1 MKKINSVIVN
11 KQKYYLHKIEWVD
24 IFGDAGHRSYDGLA
38 NMQPASKTTFAFIF
52 KKSKKFIHTFST
64 YVNNEEEFSDCNV
77 FPIGVIV
84 SMNKIE
90 I

>member
-1 MKKINSVIVN
+1 MKKSTSIIVN
-11 KQKYYLHKIEWVD
+11 KQKYNLYKIKWLD
-24 IFGDAGHRSYDGLA
+24 IVGDAGHRSYEGLA

-64 YVNNEEEFSDCNV
+64 YDDNDEEFSDCNV

-84 SMNKIE
+84 SMIKIDL
-90 I
+90 

>member
-52 KKSKKFIHTFST
+52 KKSKKFIHTFGT
-64 YVNNEEEFSDCNV
+64 YDDNDEEFSDCNV

>member
-1 MKKINSVIVN
+1 MKKTNSIIVN
-11 KQKYYLHKIEWVD
+11 KQKYYLYKIEWVD

-64 YVNNEEEFSDCNV
+64 YDNNEEEFSDCNV

-84 SMNKIE
+84 SMNRIE